1 MYQVYQVSN
10 NETISSIAK
19 KLNISLDEL
28 NRINGIRDDIV
39 LKEGSYIIIPK
50 NNNYKTYQVKQGDNL
65 YQIARSNNVDYD
77 TLVRLNG
84 LKADE
89 YIYPNQEILIPTSN
103 IYITKED
110 EKIKDVLNK
119 LNINA
124 DKIEDL
130 YLKQDQIITY

>member
-77 TLVRLNG
+77 TLIRLNG